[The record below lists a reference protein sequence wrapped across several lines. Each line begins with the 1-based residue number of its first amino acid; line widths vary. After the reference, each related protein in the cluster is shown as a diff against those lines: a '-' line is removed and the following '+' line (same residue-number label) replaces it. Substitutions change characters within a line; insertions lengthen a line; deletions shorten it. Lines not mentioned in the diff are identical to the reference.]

1 MDEIEELARGKGI
14 SELTV
19 PSGITACDFYKKL
32 GYSEVEYLEDKKI
45 HLMKKRVL

>member
-1 MDEIEELARGKGI
+1 MEEIEKLARSMGV

-32 GYSEVEYLEDKKI
+32 GYNEVEYLEDKKI
-45 HLMKKRVL
+45 HLMKKIL